1 MNTSVKST
9 RKAFGVA
16 VATIMSSPIISNAN
30 INYNVFNSSY
40 NCTGNYVTQK
50 QTTVDSSRIQNDV
63 DMSKKMEIAS
73 FNEIIQDTFNTK
85 IIQTWIPADNILEKS
100 CLFIEVK
107 NQEILM
113 KEHEDFELKL
123 YLILKTKIN
132 KSNFFNMIA
141 LM

>member
-1 MNTSVKST
+1 MNTSLNST
-9 RKAFGVA
+9 YKALFA
-16 VATIMSSPIISNAN
+16 SATMITSPITSGASVD
-30 INYNVFNSSY
+30 YNVFNSSY
-40 NCTGNYVTQK
+40 SHPVNYATQK
-50 QTTVDSSRIQNDV
+50 QTTLDTSKIQNNV

-73 FNEIIQDTFNTK
+73 FNEIIQATFNTK

-107 NQEILM
+107 NQDILM
-113 KEHEDFELKL
+113 KEYEDFELEL
-123 YLILKTKIN
+123 YLTLKTKIN